1 MSMETLRQPGTTAVD
16 PDLSMGLELLAA
28 QNRARLIQNVKV
40 GAVWVGLVALLAAML
55 LGVHVDPS
63 YAAAHY
69 GFVLQGVL
77 TTLWVSFASISFATC
92 LGLFGALGRQSRNS
106 IAQGVS
112 GFYTSVF
119 RATPLLIQVL
129 IIFLG
134 LPQIGRRLIAL
145 GFLQVGEL
153 LTLSATQSGILAL
166 GLNYG
171 AYMTEVFRAGM
182 QSVGH
187 GQREAAQALGM
198 TPVQMLRRVVLPQA
212 IRVVTPNVGNYFIS
226 MQKDSALVSIV
237 GIWEITFRATR
248 FARKDSKYIEML
260 LVGAAFYWTM
270 TLVSSWLQSQL
281 ERRMA
286 HAYER

>member
-1 MSMETLRQPGTTAVD
+1 MTRAD
-16 PDLSMGLELLAA
+16 PDLRIGLELLAA
-28 QNRARLIQNVKV
+28 QNRERLIQKVKV
-40 GAVWVGLVALLAAML
+40 GAVWMGLLALLAATL
-55 LGVHVDPS
+55 LGVHVDPF
-63 YAAAHY
+63 YAAEHY

-77 TTLWVSFASISFATC
+77 TTLWVSFTSISLATC
-92 LGLFGALGRQSRNS
+92 LGLFGALGRLSRNS

-112 GFYTSVF
+112 GLYISVI
-119 RATPLLIQVL
+119 RGTPLLIQLL

-134 LPQIGRRLIAL
+134 LPQIGRQLIVL
-145 GFLQVGEL
+145 GFRQLGEL

-171 AYMTEVFRAGM
+171 AYLTEVFRAGM

-187 GQREAAQALGM
+187 GQEEAARALGM
-198 TPVQMLRRVVLPQA
+198 TPVQILRRVVLPQA
-212 IRVVTPNVGNYFIS
+212 IRVVIPNVGNYFIS
-226 MQKDSALVSIV
+226 MQKDSALISIV

-248 FARKDSKYIEML
+248 FARIDSKYIEML
-260 LVGAAFYWTM
+260 LVGAAYYWAV
-270 TLVSSWLQSQL
+270 TLASSWLQSQL

>member
-1 MSMETLRQPGTTAVD
+1 MTPAD
-16 PDLSMGLELLAA
+16 PDLRMGLELLAV
-28 QNRARLIQNVKV
+28 QNREQLIQRVKV
-40 GAVWVGLVALLAAML
+40 GAVWMGLLALTAAIL

-63 YAAAHY
+63 YAVEHY

-77 TTLWVSFASISFATC
+77 TTLWVSFASISLATC
-92 LGLFGALGRQSRNS
+92 LGLFGALGRLSSNS
-106 IAQGVS
+106 IAQGIS
-112 GFYTSVF
+112 GLYASII
-119 RATPLLIQVL
+119 RGTPLLIQLL

-134 LPQIGRRLIAL
+134 LPQIGRQIIAL
-145 GFLQVGEL
+145 GFRQLGEL

-171 AYMTEVFRAGM
+171 AYLTEVFRAGL

-187 GQREAAQALGM
+187 GQQEAARALGM
-198 TPVQMLRRVVLPQA
+198 TPAQMLRRIVLPQA
-212 IRVVTPNVGNYFIS
+212 IRVVIPNVGNYFIS

-248 FARKDSKYIEML
+248 FSRVDSKYVEML
-260 LVGAAFYWTM
+260 LVGATFYWTM
-270 TLVSSWLQSQL
+270 TLVSSWFQSKL

>member
-1 MSMETLRQPGTTAVD
+1 MSMETFRQPGTTAVD

-28 QNRARLIQNVKV
+28 QNRSRLIQNVKV

-63 YAAAHY
+63 YAAEHY

-77 TTLWVSFASISFATC
+77 TTLRVSLVSISFATC
-92 LGLFGALGRQSRNS
+92 LGLFGALGRLSRNS

-112 GFYTSVF
+112 GLYISVI
-119 RATPLLIQVL
+119 RGTPLLIQLL
-129 IIFLG
+129 IIYLG
-134 LPQIGRRLIAL
+134 LPQIGRQLIAL
-145 GFLQVGEL
+145 GFRQLGEL

-171 AYMTEVFRAGM
+171 AYLTEVFRAGM

-187 GQREAAQALGM
+187 GQREAARALGM

-212 IRVVTPNVGNYFIS
+212 IRVVIPNVGNYFIS

-260 LVGAAFYWTM
+260 LVGAAFYWII

>member
-1 MSMETLRQPGTTAVD
+1 MTRAD
-16 PDLSMGLELLAA
+16 PDLRIGLELLAA
-28 QNRARLIQNVKV
+28 QNRERLIQKVKV
-40 GAVWVGLVALLAAML
+40 GAVWMGLLALLAATL

-63 YAAAHY
+63 YIVKHY

-77 TTLWVSFASISFATC
+77 TTLWVSLTSISLATC
-92 LGLFGALGRQSRNS
+92 LGLFGALGRLSRNS

-112 GFYTSVF
+112 GLYISVI
-119 RATPLLIQVL
+119 RGTPLLIQLL

-134 LPQIGRRLIAL
+134 LPQIGRQLIAL
-145 GFLQVGEL
+145 GFRQLGEL

-171 AYMTEVFRAGM
+171 AYLTEVFRAGM

-187 GQREAAQALGM
+187 GQEEAARALGM
-198 TPVQMLRRVVLPQA
+198 TPVQILRRVVLPQA
-212 IRVVTPNVGNYFIS
+212 IRVVIPNVGNYFIS
-226 MQKDSALVSIV
+226 MQKDSALISIV

-248 FARKDSKYIEML
+248 FARIDSKYIEML
-260 LVGAAFYWTM
+260 LVGAAYYWTM
-270 TLVSSWLQSQL
+270 TLASSWLQSQL

>member
-1 MSMETLRQPGTTAVD
+1 MSMETFRQPGTTAVD
-16 PDLSMGLELLAA
+16 PDLGMGLELLAA
-28 QNRARLIQNVKV
+28 QNRERLIQNVKV
-40 GAVWVGLVALLAAML
+40 GAVWVGLVALLGAML
-55 LGVHVDPS
+55 LGVHVDPF
-63 YAAAHY
+63 YAAEHY
-69 GFVLQGVL
+69 GFVLLGVR

-92 LGLFGALGRQSRNS
+92 LGLFGALGLQSRNS

-112 GFYTSVF
+112 GFYISVF
-119 RATPLLIQVL
+119 RATPLLIQLL
-129 IIFLG
+129 IVFLG

-145 GFLQVGEL
+145 GFQQLGEL

-171 AYMTEVFRAGM
+171 AYMTEVFRAGIL
-182 QSVGH
+182 SVGH
-187 GQREAAQALGM
+187 GQRQAAQAMGM

-212 IRVVTPNVGNYFIS
+212 IRVVIPNIGNYFIS

-237 GIWEITFRATR
+237 GIWEITFRASR
-248 FARKDSKYIEML
+248 FARIDSKYIEML
-260 LVGAAFYWTM
+260 LTGAAFYWII

>member
-1 MSMETLRQPGTTAVD
+1 MSMETFRQPGTTAVD

-28 QNRARLIQNVKV
+28 QNRSRLIQNVKV
-40 GAVWVGLVALLAAML
+40 GAVWVGLVALLVAML
-55 LGVHVDPS
+55 LGVRVDPS
-63 YAAAHY
+63 YAAEHY

-77 TTLWVSFASISFATC
+77 TTLRVSLVSISFATC
-92 LGLFGALGRQSRNS
+92 LGLFGALGRLSRNS

-112 GFYTSVF
+112 GLYISVI
-119 RATPLLIQVL
+119 RGTPLLIQLL
-129 IIFLG
+129 IIYLG
-134 LPQIGRRLIAL
+134 LPQIGRQLIAL
-145 GFLQVGEL
+145 GFRQLGEL

-171 AYMTEVFRAGM
+171 AYLTEVFRAGM

-187 GQREAAQALGM
+187 GQREAARALGM

-212 IRVVTPNVGNYFIS
+212 IRVVIPNVGNYFIS

-260 LVGAAFYWTM
+260 LVGAAFYWII

>member
-1 MSMETLRQPGTTAVD
+1 MTRAD
-16 PDLSMGLELLAA
+16 PDLRIGLELLAA
-28 QNRARLIQNVKV
+28 QNRERLIQKVKV
-40 GAVWVGLVALLAAML
+40 GAVWMGLLALLAATL

-63 YAAAHY
+63 YIVNHY

-77 TTLWVSFASISFATC
+77 TTLWVSSTSISLATC
-92 LGLFGALGRQSRNS
+92 LGLFGALGRLSRNS

-112 GFYTSVF
+112 GLYISVI
-119 RATPLLIQVL
+119 RGTPLLIQLL

-134 LPQIGRRLIAL
+134 LPQIGRQLIAL
-145 GFLQVGEL
+145 GFRQLGEL

-171 AYMTEVFRAGM
+171 AYLTEVFRAGM

-187 GQREAAQALGM
+187 GQEEAARALGM

-212 IRVVTPNVGNYFIS
+212 IRVVIPNVGNYFIS

-248 FARKDSKYIEML
+248 FARIDSKYIEML
-260 LVGAAFYWTM
+260 LVGAAYYWAV
-270 TLVSSWLQSQL
+270 TLASSWLQSQL

>member
-16 PDLSMGLELLAA
+16 PDLGMGLELLAV
-28 QNRARLIQNVKV
+28 QNRERLIQNVKV

-92 LGLFGALGRQSRNS
+92 LGLFGAIGRQSRNS

-119 RATPLLIQVL
+119 RATPLLIQLL

-145 GFLQVGEL
+145 GFLQLGEL

-187 GQREAAQALGM
+187 GQREAARALGM

-212 IRVVTPNVGNYFIS
+212 IRVVIPNVGNYFIS

-237 GIWEITFRATR
+237 GIWEITFRANR
-248 FARKDSKYIEML
+248 FARKDSRYIEML
-260 LVGAAFYWTM
+260 LTGAAFYWII

>member
-1 MSMETLRQPGTTAVD
+1 MTRAD
-16 PDLSMGLELLAA
+16 PDLRIGLELLAA
-28 QNRARLIQNVKV
+28 QNRERLIQKVKV
-40 GAVWVGLVALLAAML
+40 GAVWMGLLALLAATL
-55 LGVHVDPS
+55 LGVHVDPF
-63 YAAAHY
+63 YAAEHY

-77 TTLWVSFASISFATC
+77 TTLWVSFTSISLATC
-92 LGLFGALGRQSRNS
+92 LGLFGALGRLSRNS

-112 GFYTSVF
+112 GLYISVI
-119 RATPLLIQVL
+119 RGTPLLIQLL

-134 LPQIGRRLIAL
+134 LPQIGRQLIAL
-145 GFLQVGEL
+145 GFRQLGEL

-171 AYMTEVFRAGM
+171 AYLTEVFRAGM

-187 GQREAAQALGM
+187 GQEEAARALGM
-198 TPVQMLRRVVLPQA
+198 TPVQILRRVVLPQA
-212 IRVVTPNVGNYFIS
+212 IRVVIPNVGNYFIS
-226 MQKDSALVSIV
+226 MQKDSALISIV

-248 FARKDSKYIEML
+248 FARIDSKYIEML
-260 LVGAAFYWTM
+260 LVGAAYYWAV
-270 TLVSSWLQSQL
+270 TLASSWLQSQL

>member
-1 MSMETLRQPGTTAVD
+1 MTPVD
-16 PDLSMGLELLAA
+16 PDLRMGLELLAA
-28 QNRARLIQNVKV
+28 QNKERLVQKVKV
-40 GAVWVGLVALLAAML
+40 GAVWMGLLALLVAML
-55 LGVHVDPS
+55 LGVRVDPS
-63 YAAAHY
+63 YIAAHY
-69 GFVLQGVL
+69 GFVMLGVL
-77 TTLWVSFASISFATC
+77 TTLWVSFASISLATC
-92 LGLFGALGRQSRNS
+92 LGLSGALGRLSSNS
-106 IAQGVS
+106 IAQGIS
-112 GFYTSVF
+112 GLYISVI
-119 RATPLLIQVL
+119 RGTPLLIQLL

-134 LPQIGRRLIAL
+134 LPQIGRQVIAL
-145 GFLQVGEL
+145 GFRQLGEL

-187 GQREAAQALGM
+187 GQQEAARALGM
-198 TPVQMLRRVVLPQA
+198 TPVQMLRRVVMPQA
-212 IRVVTPNVGNYFIS
+212 IRVILPNIGNYFIS

-260 LVGAAFYWTM
+260 LVGAAFYWM
-270 TLVSSWLQSQL
+270 VTLVSSWLQSQL

>member
-1 MSMETLRQPGTTAVD
+1 MTRAD
-16 PDLSMGLELLAA
+16 PDLRIGLELLAA
-28 QNRARLIQNVKV
+28 QNRERLIQKVKV
-40 GAVWVGLVALLAAML
+40 GAVWMGLLALLAATL
-55 LGVHVDPS
+55 LGVHVDPF
-63 YAAAHY
+63 YAAEHY

-77 TTLWVSFASISFATC
+77 TTLWVSFTSISLATC
-92 LGLFGALGRQSRNS
+92 LGLFGALGRLSRNS

-112 GFYTSVF
+112 GLYISVI
-119 RATPLLIQVL
+119 RGTPLLIQLL

-134 LPQIGRRLIAL
+134 LPQIGRQLIVL
-145 GFLQVGEL
+145 GFRQLGEL

-171 AYMTEVFRAGM
+171 AYLTEVFRAGM

-187 GQREAAQALGM
+187 GQEEAARALGM
-198 TPVQMLRRVVLPQA
+198 TPVQMLRRVVLSQA
-212 IRVVTPNVGNYFIS
+212 IRVVIPNVGNYFIS

-248 FARKDSKYIEML
+248 FARIDSKYIEML
-260 LVGAAFYWTM
+260 LVGAAYYWAV
-270 TLVSSWLQSQL
+270 TLASSWLQSQL

>member
-1 MSMETLRQPGTTAVD
+1 MSMETLRQPGTRAVD
-16 PDLSMGLELLAA
+16 PDLGMGLELLTA
-28 QNRARLIQNVKV
+28 QNRERLIHNVKV
-40 GAVWVGLVALLAAML
+40 GVVWVGLVVLLAAML
-55 LGVHVDPS
+55 LGVHVDPT
-63 YAAAHY
+63 YAAEHY

-77 TTLWVSFASISFATC
+77 TTLWVSFASICFATC

-112 GFYTSVF
+112 GFYTSLF
-119 RATPLLIQVL
+119 RATPLLIQLL

-145 GFLQVGEL
+145 GFLQLGEL

-187 GQREAAQALGM
+187 GQREAARAMGM
-198 TPVQMLRRVVLPQA
+198 TSAQMLRRVVLPQA
-212 IRVVTPNVGNYFIS
+212 IRVVIPNVGNYFIS

-248 FARKDSKYIEML
+248 FARKDSRYIEML
-260 LVGAAFYWTM
+260 LTGAAFYWIM

>member
-1 MSMETLRQPGTTAVD
+1 
-16 PDLSMGLELLAA
+16 MGLELLAA
-28 QNRARLIQNVKV
+28 QNKERLIQKVKV
-40 GAVWVGLVALLAAML
+40 GTVWMGLLALLVAML
-55 LGVHVDPS
+55 LGVRVDPS
-63 YAAAHY
+63 YIAAHY
-69 GFVLQGVL
+69 GFVMLGVL
-77 TTLWVSFASISFATC
+77 TTLWVSFASISLATC
-92 LGLFGALGRQSRNS
+92 LGLSGALGRLSSNS

-112 GFYTSVF
+112 GLYVSVI
-119 RATPLLIQVL
+119 RGTPLLIQLL

-134 LPQIGRRLIAL
+134 LPQIGRQLNAL
-145 GFLQVGEL
+145 GVRQLGEL

-171 AYMTEVFRAGM
+171 AYLTEVFRAGM

-187 GQREAAQALGM
+187 GQREAARAIGM
-198 TPVQMLRRVVLPQA
+198 TSLQMLRRVVMPQA
-212 IRVVTPNVGNYFIS
+212 IRVILPNIGNYFIS

-248 FARKDSKYIEML
+248 FARKDSKFIEML
-260 LVGAAFYWTM
+260 LVGAAFYWM
-270 TLVSSWLQSQL
+270 VTLVSSWLQSQL

>member
-1 MSMETLRQPGTTAVD
+1 MTPVD
-16 PDLSMGLELLAA
+16 PDLRMGLELLAA
-28 QNRARLIQNVKV
+28 QNKERLVQKVKV
-40 GAVWVGLVALLAAML
+40 GAVWMGLLALLAATL
-55 LGVHVDPS
+55 LGVHVDPF
-63 YAAAHY
+63 YAAEHY

-77 TTLWVSFASISFATC
+77 TTLWVSFTSISLATC
-92 LGLFGALGRQSRNS
+92 LGLFGALGRLSRNS

-112 GFYTSVF
+112 GLYISVI
-119 RATPLLIQVL
+119 RGTPLLIQLL

-134 LPQIGRRLIAL
+134 LPQIGRQVIAL
-145 GFLQVGEL
+145 GFRQLGEL

-171 AYMTEVFRAGM
+171 AYLTEVFRAGM
-182 QSVGH
+182 ESVGH
-187 GQREAAQALGM
+187 GQREAARAIGM
-198 TPVQMLRRVVLPQA
+198 TPLQMLRRVVMPQA
-212 IRVVTPNVGNYFIS
+212 IRVILPNIGNYFIS

-260 LVGAAFYWTM
+260 LVGAAFYWM
-270 TLVSSWLQSQL
+270 VTLVSSWLQSQL